1 MNGREMSRQT
11 SSKQT
16 NAQTQAKLSGNTLS
30 KVQEDTRYPDSKSSS
45 SSDGNNTIGNID
57 KKDLI
62 FNL

>member
-11 SSKQT
+11 SSKFKT
-16 NAQTQAKLSGNTLS
+16 PKHKLSSGNTLS